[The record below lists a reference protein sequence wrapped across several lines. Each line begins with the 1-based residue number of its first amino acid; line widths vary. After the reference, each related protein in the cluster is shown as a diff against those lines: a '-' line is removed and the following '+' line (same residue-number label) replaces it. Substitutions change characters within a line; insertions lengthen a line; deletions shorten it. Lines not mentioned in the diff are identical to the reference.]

1 MLNSIELS
9 GKSPSTFLADTEMA
23 CPKDLLAIAS
33 SSDPQAF
40 VFVRAIGAA
49 TLQTARDAA
58 KARLANPVLV
68 GEPEIIARDAQAI
81 GWDLAS
87 VEIVPASGES
97 EAIDK
102 AIALFA
108 EGRAA
113 GLVKGQLHTDVF
125 MGGIVKRTAGIRT
138 GRRLV
143 HIFAMLPP
151 AGGRP
156 LMISDA
162 AINVTPDIDT
172 RVAGALYLAEI
183 GRRLGQ
189 PRPRIAVLSATESI
203 LKAMPSSGEAAEIA
217 SRAAALARGS
227 EAR

>member
-1 MLNSIELS
+1 MS
-9 GKSPSTFLADTEMA
+9 KRFA
-23 CPKDLLAIAS
+23 AIAS
-33 SSDPQAF
+33 SSDPQVL

-97 EAIDK
+97 DAIDK

-125 MGGIVKRTAGIRT
+125 MGGIVKRTAGIRI
-138 GRRLV
+138 GKRLV
-143 HIFAMLPP
+143 HIFVMLPP

-162 AINVTPDIDT
+162 AVNIAPDIDT
-172 RVAGALYLAEI
+172 RGGGFVSC
-183 GRRLGQ
+183 RNWSSVR
-189 PRPRIAVLSATESI
+189 PSRPRIAILSATESV
-203 LKAMPSSGEAAEIA
+203 LVAMPSSERLLKLYRVLPPLTSG
-217 SRAAALARGS
+217 
-227 EAR
+227 